1 MARAVSEVIVVFV
14 VIVGVGIAQTVA
26 RGAAQS
32 EGPGWVATERVTEGV
47 VAVIVVVVVLV
58 AVAQLASVAAMAA
71 MAVMVGAVSV
81 VAIVVEAALVGSEG
95 FLEVLGVA
103 GRALCG

>member
-58 AVAQLASVAAMAA
+58 AVAQLASVAAMA
-71 MAVMVGAVSV
+71 VMVGAVSV

>member
-32 EGPGWVATERVTEGV
+32 EGPGWVATERVMEGV

-58 AVAQLASVAAMAA
+58 AVAQLASVAA